1 VFMVIS
7 IIRRLFSLIPVLFV
21 ISVITFLLM
30 HSVPGSPFARE
41 DKPLPPQIQKNLE
54 AYYNLDESLLLQY
67 LHYMGNALRGDL
79 GPSYMQRSRSVN
91 DIIRDHLPTSFIL
104 GLLGLVV
111 AVLLGLP
118 IGVISALRQNTWLD
132 HTAMFFAIAGV
143 SVPEMTLGP
152 LLIWALA
159 LNLDLLPVAR
169 WGTWQQAVLP
179 ALTLGLGHAAVIARL
194 TRASMLQVIHQDYI
208 RTARAKGLPARRVV
222 VKHALRNAL
231 VPVVTVLGPLFAALV
246 TGSMVVEQIFAI
258 PGLGRYFVDS
268 VSARDYPVIMGTT
281 LLFAFVLVLS
291 NLVVDLSYALI
302 DPRMRLDEA

>member
-1 VFMVIS
+1 
-7 IIRRLFSLIPVLFV
+7 V

-54 AYYNLDESLLLQY
+54 AYYNLDESLLMQY

-118 IGVISALRQNTWLD
+118 IGIISALRQNTWVD